1 VGDVAKGSAAIMLR
15 MDRSAGWRAAL
26 LQALLVAAVA
36 VVLAL
41 ALPQSFF
48 EDWGWLAG
56 PGVWGACALAVGAVL
71 RLPLGLVL
79 AGAALSGVPM
89 LIGVAVGVHW
99 LGSPLAL
106 LVFGAWCGRLAG
118 RRLAVAA

>member
-1 VGDVAKGSAAIMLR
+1 MMRR
-15 MDRSAGWRAAL
+15 MDRSVGARAAL
-26 LQALLVAAVA
+26 LQGVLIAAVA

-56 PGVWGACALAVGAVL
+56 PAAWGGCALVAGAVL

-79 AGAALSGVPM
+79 VGAALSGLPM
-89 LIGVAVGVHW
+89 LLGVAVGVHW
-99 LGSPLAL
+99 LGAPLGLAG
-106 LVFGAWCGRLAG
+106 FGAWCAWLGE
-118 RRLAVAA
+118 RRV

>member
-1 VGDVAKGSAAIMLR
+1 MPR
-15 MDRSAGWRAAL
+15 MDRSMGWRAGL
-26 LQALLVAAVA
+26 LQAGLVAAVA
-36 VVLAL
+36 LAL
-41 ALPQSFF
+41 AVVLPRSFF

-56 PGVWGACALAVGAVL
+56 PAAWGACALVAGAAL

-79 AGAALSGVPM
+79 LGAALAGLPM

-106 LVFGAWCGRLAG
+106 AVFGAWCGWLAA
-118 RRLAVAA
+118 RRTGMPVAA